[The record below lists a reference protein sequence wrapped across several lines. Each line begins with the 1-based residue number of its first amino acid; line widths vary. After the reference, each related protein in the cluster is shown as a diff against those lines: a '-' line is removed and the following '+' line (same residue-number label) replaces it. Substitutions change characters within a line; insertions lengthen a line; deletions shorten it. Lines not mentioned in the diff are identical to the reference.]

1 MSVKAG
7 LYLIY
12 QHALEFA
19 RGMLSED
26 RFEHSVS
33 TARYGFELG
42 KQYGVD
48 PERAFLAGILHD
60 VAREFSGGYLLL
72 QAGKEGI
79 IPRKEEKIC
88 PFLLHGKVA
97 ASIVKKEIGIKDKGV
112 LNAIASHVTGRRQWA
127 KLEQVVYL
135 ADKVEPTRDYP
146 KADTVR
152 RLLEKDEFDCALLES
167 LRNAIIYA
175 AQTRGRIVDT
185 ETVVVFNEIAKA
197 QARY

>member
-1 MSVKAG
+1 
-7 LYLIY
+7 
-12 QHALEFA
+12 
-19 RGMLSED
+19 MLSED
-26 RFEHSVS
+26 RFEHSIS

-175 AQTRGRIVDT
+175 AQTRGWIVDT